1 MTPRMRI
8 IPTGLA
14 LLLWA
19 MTTAPALA
27 QAPAGADVATFVNEL
42 HRACGRG
49 DKAAM
54 AGLVQYPLSVSTS
67 GMRIPIANRDA
78 LLKSYEA
85 VFTPSVCEAI
95 AAAQSGLKGGEAA
108 ALKATANGISIGGSV
123 VEASR
128 VNGGLKV
135 VRISAGAAPAAG
147 GAGGTAYKLRTN
159 ERLMPRPGQVMP
171 VRGALGQGQRE
182 SFIVYAAQ
190 GQLLS
195 VRLTEVQPD
204 EVIATIVEADS
215 GEPVDARAG
224 AGVRAWNGRVKK
236 SADYRIQVA
245 RTGGTSQ
252 TLGYTVSV
260 QVK

>member
-1 MTPRMRI
+1 MNSS
-8 IPTGLA
+8 GLA
-14 LLLWA
+14 ILFWA
-19 MTTAPALA
+19 ATAGPALA
-27 QAPAGADVATFVNEL
+27 QAPAAADVAAFVNEL

-54 AGLVQYPLSVSTS
+54 AGLVQYPLSVSTT
-67 GMRIPIANRDA
+67 GMRIPIANREA

-95 AAAQSGLKGGEAA
+95 GAAQSGLKGGEAA
-108 ALKATANGISIGGSV
+108 ALKATANGVAIGGTV

-128 VNGGLKV
+128 VGGSLKI
-135 VRISAGAAPAAG
+135 VRVSAGAAPAAA
-147 GAGGTAYKLRTN
+147 GAGGSAYKLRTN
-159 ERLMPRPGQVMP
+159 ERLMPRPGQVLP

-182 SFIVYAAQ
+182 SFLVNVQQ

-195 VRLTEVQPD
+195 VRLTEVKP
-204 EVIATIVEADS
+204 EEATATIVEADS

-224 AGVRAWNGRVKK
+224 TGVRAWNGRVKK
-236 SADYRIQVA
+236 SGDYRIQVA
-245 RTGGTSQ
+245 RTGGADQ